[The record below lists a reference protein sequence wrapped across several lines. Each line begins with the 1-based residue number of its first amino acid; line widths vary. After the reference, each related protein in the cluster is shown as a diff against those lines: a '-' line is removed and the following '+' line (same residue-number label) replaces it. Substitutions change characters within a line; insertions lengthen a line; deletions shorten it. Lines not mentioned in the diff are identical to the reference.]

1 MDIDNRIELIMKKM
15 DRLKEKSP
23 QLTCGKF
30 PPVWEP
36 PLSEQVVKNYEKQNE
51 IKLPEDYRRFITT
64 VAECGTQ
71 PFYGLYSIMREL
83 PSYEVNPVVNEK
95 FPFTVRKPLNLY
107 ELSDEEFELFWED
120 ETINVNAGYLLLCTE
135 GCGMNSILI
144 VNTDDKETYG
154 TVWFY
159 DLANDAG
166 IYPLINPK
174 NGKPMCF
181 LDWLEY
187 YADRT
192 YELSDK
198 KYFGYAE
205 LAGKLE

>member
-1 MDIDNRIELIMKKM
+1 MNIDNRIEFIMKKL

-36 PLSEQVVKNYEKQNE
+36 LLSEQAVENYEKQNE
-51 IKLPEDYRRFITT
+51 IKLPEDYRRFVTT

-95 FPFTVRKPLNLY
+95 FPFTVRKPLDLH

-174 NGKPMCF
+174 NRKPMCF

-198 KYFGYAE
+198 EYFGYAE

>member
-1 MDIDNRIELIMKKM
+1 
-15 DRLKEKSP
+15 
-23 QLTCGKF
+23 
-30 PPVWEP
+30 
-36 PLSEQVVKNYEKQNE
+36 
-51 IKLPEDYRRFITT
+51 
-64 VAECGTQ
+64 
-71 PFYGLYSIMREL
+71 
-83 PSYEVNPVVNEK
+83 
-95 FPFTVRKPLNLY
+95 
-107 ELSDEEFELFWED
+107 
-120 ETINVNAGYLLLCTE
+120 
-135 GCGMNSILI
+135 MNSILI

>member
-1 MDIDNRIELIMKKM
+1 MNIDNRIEFIMKKL

-36 PLSEQVVKNYEKQNE
+36 PLSEQAVENYEKQNG
-51 IKLPEDYRRFITT
+51 IKLPEDYRRFVTT

-95 FPFTVRKPLNLY
+95 FPFTVRKPLDLH

-174 NGKPMCF
+174 NRKPMCF

-198 KYFGYAE
+198 EYFGYAE